1 MMFPEEDV
9 PLLKTWIVNRI
20 EDTSNADAEVLAEYI
35 IALLKHDGDKASVRA
50 LCEQEIPDFL
60 SEGTVLLL
68 SLATALALRLGFL
81 PNLPDP
87 KSFLDD
93 VFQAIAYKSYIP
105 GAAPAP
111 KLQPRRPDPP
121 PPEVDAAPSAGHS
134 GSKKR
139 SYNDRDDA
147 DPSGNQDGHH
157 NGGRPTKQQRKRGR
171 GRGEDKRG
179 DFSAM
184 GMPSFDPQN
193 PATMEAFMA
202 MAMQY
207 PGMGQFMGNGSRGQ
221 PRRRGRCR
229 DFDSKGYCSRGTSC
243 MYDHGNES
251 LYIPSGP
258 QGDEYDPDQAMLSGN
273 LFPFLNP
280 LAFKPENN
288 RGRGGRK
295 GGRAGRK
302 GGGRSHFS
310 AEGPSNDPSK
320 TALVVE
326 NIPDE
331 SLNETE
337 VRKFFS
343 EFGNINEISMKPNKH
358 LAIIK
363 YDQWDS
369 ANAAYQS
376 PKAVF
381 DNRFVKVYWQKDES
395 NAGNGSHPSKDRSKD
410 HDMQYTEDD
419 TFEIDPEEFQQRQ
432 EEAQKKFQERE
443 TKRAELERQRLEL
456 EKKQQELMQ
465 KQREERER
473 LQAKL
478 LEKNGGVPDAP
489 SSGADMLRAK
499 IASLEEE
506 AKILGLDP
514 NAAEDEINISVE
526 YPPRGGYRGRS
537 TFRGRATR
545 AWRGSRGS
553 FRGVDGR
560 HAAYAQY
567 SIDNRPKRLAI
578 TGVDFTATDKDESL
592 RHFLLSLGEFESVE
606 PSATTTFV
614 SFRDRKTAEKFYNSL
629 HGSELPGVEGK
640 LELSWVNTPLP
651 PVAPPR
657 DKDRDDVMAG
667 MEEDKAGAQPHNQH
681 QLAQQ
686 AHEDIDYD
694 QQGDDADAY

>member
-1 MMFPEEDV
+1 
-9 PLLKTWIVNRI
+9 
-20 EDTSNADAEVLAEYI
+20 
-35 IALLKHDGDKASVRA
+35 
-50 LCEQEIPDFL
+50 
-60 SEGTVLLL
+60 
-68 SLATALALRLGFL
+68 
-81 PNLPDP
+81 
-87 KSFLDD
+87 
-93 VFQAIAYKSYIP
+93 
-105 GAAPAP
+105 
-111 KLQPRRPDPP
+111 
-121 PPEVDAAPSAGHS
+121 
-134 GSKKR
+134 
-139 SYNDRDDA
+139 
-147 DPSGNQDGHH
+147 
-157 NGGRPTKQQRKRGR
+157 
-171 GRGEDKRG
+171 
-179 DFSAM
+179 
-184 GMPSFDPQN
+184 
-193 PATMEAFMA
+193 
-202 MAMQY
+202 
-207 PGMGQFMGNGSRGQ
+207 
-221 PRRRGRCR
+221 
-229 DFDSKGYCSRGTSC
+229 
-243 MYDHGNES
+243 
-251 LYIPSGP
+251 
-258 QGDEYDPDQAMLSGN
+258 MLSGN

-456 EKKQQELMQ
+456 EKKQQEMMQ

-592 RHFLLSLGEFESVE
+592 RHFLLVRCSHDFNPRFPRYSFLALRESNMETQSLGEFESVE

-667 MEEDKAGAQPHNQH
+667 MEEDKAGVQPHNQH

>member
-1 MMFPEEDV
+1 MIFPEEDA

-60 SEGTVLLL
+60 SED
-68 SLATALALRLGFL
+68 AK
-81 PNLPDP
+81 P
-87 KSFLDD
+87 FLDD

-111 KLQPRRPDPP
+111 KPQPRKPNPP
-121 PPEVDAAPSAGHS
+121 PPEVDIAPSVSHS
-134 GSKKR
+134 SSKKR

-179 DFSAM
+179 DLSAM
-184 GMPSFDPQN
+184 GMPPFDPHN
-193 PATMEAFMA
+193 PAGMESFMA

-251 LYIPSGP
+251 LYMPPSGP
-258 QGDEYDPDQAMLSGN
+258 QGDEYDPDQAMLPGN

-280 LAFKPENN
+280 LAFQPENS

-295 GGRAGRK
+295 GGRGGRK
-302 GGGRSHFS
+302 GGGRAHFS
-310 AEGPSNDPSK
+310 AEGPSHDRSK
-320 TALVVE
+320 TTIVVE

-337 VRKFFS
+337 VRTFFS
-343 EFGNINEISMKPNKH
+343 QFGNIDEISMKTNKH

-376 PKAVF
+376 PKAIF
-381 DNRFVKVYWQKDES
+381 DNRFVKVFWHKDES
-395 NAGNGSHPSKDRSKD
+395 STGNGPHSSKDRSKD
-410 HDMQYTEDD
+410 HDMQDTENSA
-419 TFEIDPEEFQQRQ
+419 FEIDPGEFQQRQ

-473 LQAKL
+473 LHAKL
-478 LEKNGGVPDAP
+478 LEKNGGSPDTP

-514 NAAEDEINISVE
+514 NAAEEDIDISVG
-526 YPPRGGYRGRS
+526 YPPRGGFRGRS

-553 FRGVDGR
+553 FRGVEGR

-567 SIDNRPKRLAI
+567 SLDNRPKRLAI

-606 PSATTTFV
+606 PSAATTFV
-614 SFRDRKTAEKFYNSL
+614 SFRDRKTAEKLYNSL

-651 PVAPPR
+651 PVAPPQ

-667 MEEDKAGAQPHNQH
+667 MDEEKAGTQPHTQ
-681 QLAQQ
+681 QAQQ
-686 AHEDIDYD
+686 AHEDLDYD
-694 QQGDDADAY
+694 QPGDDDDAY